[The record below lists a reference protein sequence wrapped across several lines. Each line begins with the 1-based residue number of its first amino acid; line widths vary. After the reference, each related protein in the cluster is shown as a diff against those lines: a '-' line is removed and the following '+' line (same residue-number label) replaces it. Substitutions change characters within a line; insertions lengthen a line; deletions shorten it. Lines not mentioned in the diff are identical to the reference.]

1 MKYLLFVLCLHPLWC
16 YSQPALPIDTVY
28 LLFDQQSQDLCSFFW
43 ADIDGDHEEL
53 IKKYWKE
60 IEKGKDGQVKE
71 ITFHICNEE
80 FIYNPQ
86 YNTID
91 TLSYASLNKRKLS
104 NLEEA
109 FRRARAIED
118 SLNADADKRQ
128 SIYAYP
134 KYMLLL
140 TIIIEITQDQ
150 KLIQYSTGWVEKI
163 E

>member
-1 MKYLLFVLCLHPLWC
+1 MKYLFVLCLHPLLC
-16 YSQPALPIDTVY
+16 CGEPTLPIDTAY
-28 LLFDQQSQDLCSFFW
+28 LLFDQQSEDSLCSFFYVDVNVPKE
-43 ADIDGDHEEL
+43 AL
-53 IKKYWKE
+53 IKKYRKQ
-60 IEKGKDGQVKE
+60 IEKDEEGNIRQ

-91 TLSYASLNKRKLS
+91 TLSYASLNELKLS

-109 FRRARAIED
+109 FQSVRAIED
-118 SLNADADKRQ
+118 SLNANADKRQ
-128 SIYAYP
+128 SIYVYP

-140 TIIIEITQDQ
+140 TIIIEVTQDQ